1 MAFITVGEQNG
12 SDIQVYYE
20 DHGDGQ
26 PVVLIHGYPLD
37 LHSWERQEPP
47 LLDGGYRVI
56 AYDRRGFGA
65 SSKPSSGFDY
75 DTFAADLNALM
86 VHLDLRDAVLVGFS
100 MGTGEVV
107 RYLSRYGSDR
117 VAKAVLIGAIPPFLR
132 HGADNPLGVDPSI
145 FESTKAAVR
154 ADRFAFLDDFFQN
167 FNNTD
172 VLAPKRI
179 GTAAIRGGFVAA
191 VAASP
196 YATYACVDTWTTDF
210 RDDLDAIDVPTL
222 VLHGTADRVLPF
234 AATAERLP
242 DLIADCTL
250 VPVEGGPHNIPWT
263 FHEEVNEAL
272 LSFLAR

>member
-1 MAFITVGEQNG
+1 MAHITVGEQNG
-12 SDIQVYYE
+12 ADIQLYYE
-20 DHGDGQ
+20 DHGEGQ

-65 SSKPSSGFDY
+65 SSKPSTGFDY
-75 DTFAADLNALM
+75 DTFAADLHALM
-86 VHLDLRDAVLVGFS
+86 THLDLRDAVLVGFS

-107 RYLSRYGSDR
+107 RYLGRYGSDR
-117 VAKAVLIGAIPPFLR
+117 VARAVLIGAIPPFLR
-132 HGADNPLGVDPSI
+132 HAEDNPLGVDPSI

-172 VLAPKRI
+172 VLAPQRI
-179 GTAAIRGGFVAA
+179 GPAAIRGGFASA

-196 YATYACVDTWTTDF
+196 FATYACVDTWTTDF
-210 RDDLDAIDVPTL
+210 RKDLGAIDIPTL
-222 VLHGTADRVLPF
+222 VIHGTADRVLPF

-242 DLIADCTL
+242 ELIADCTV

-272 LSFLAR
+272 LSFLAG

>member
-1 MAFITVGEQNG
+1 
-12 SDIQVYYE
+12 
-20 DHGDGQ
+20 
-26 PVVLIHGYPLD
+26 VLIHGYPLD

-47 LLDGGYRVI
+47 LLAGGYCVI

-75 DTFAADLNALM
+75 DTFAADLDALM

-107 RYLSRYGSDR
+107 RYLSRYGSSR
-117 VAKAVLIGAIPPFLR
+117 VAKAVLIGTIPPFLR
-132 HGADNPLGVDPSI
+132 HAEDNPLGVDPSI
-145 FESTKAAVR
+145 FESTKAAIR

-179 GTAAIRGGFVAA
+179 SDAAIRGSFTTA

-196 YATYACVDTWTTDF
+196 YATYACVDTWITDF
-210 RDDLDAIDVPTL
+210 RNDLSAVDVPTL
-222 VLHGTADRVLPF
+222 VIHGTADRVLPF
-234 AATAERLP
+234 AVTAARLP
-242 DLIADCTL
+242 ELIADCTL

-263 FHEEVNEAL
+263 FHEEVNTAL
-272 LSFLAR
+272 LDFLAR

>member
-1 MAFITVGEQNG
+1 MALITVGEQNG
-12 SDIQVYYE
+12 SDIQLYYE

-37 LHSWERQEPP
+37 LHSWERQERA
-47 LLDGGYRVI
+47 LLASGHRVI

-65 SSKPSSGFDY
+65 SSKPSTGFDY

-107 RYLSRYGSDR
+107 RYLSRYGSGR
-117 VAKAVLIGAIPPFLR
+117 VAKAVLIGTIPPFLR
-132 HGADNPLGVDPSI
+132 HAEDNPLGVDQSV

-154 ADRFAFLDDFFQN
+154 ADRFAFLDDFLQN

-172 VLAPKRI
+172 VLAPNRI
-179 GTAAIRGGFVAA
+179 GTAALRGSFTTA

-196 YATYACVDTWTTDF
+196 YAMYACVDTWTTDF
-210 RDDLDAIDVPTL
+210 RGDLSSIDVPTL
-222 VLHGTADRVLPF
+222 VIHGTADRILPF

-242 DLIADCTL
+242 DLIGDCTL
-250 VPVEGGPHNIPWT
+250 VPVEGGPHNLLWT
-263 FHEEVNEAL
+263 FHEEVNAAL
-272 LSFLAR
+272 LDFLAK